1 MSYSFKISLIS
12 LKSKVI
18 ITPYSKKYATFLLY
32 TGLNFL
38 GGLCNSEPDGKGI
51 ATLSIVSS
59 KEPPLPLELYSM
71 IPYTVHLQHIK
82 DDYKLSYLVSSL
94 RIYSKA
100 KQLTIRTVPKNQR

>member
-32 TGLNFL
+32 TGLIFL

-59 KEPPLPLELYSM
+59 KVVTATFHKCGRKKKVWAARNWWP
-71 IPYTVHLQHIK
+71 
-82 DDYKLSYLVSSL
+82 
-94 RIYSKA
+94 
-100 KQLTIRTVPKNQR
+100 

>member
-18 ITPYSKKYATFLLY
+18 ITPYLKKYATFLLY

-59 KEPPLPLELYSM
+59 KVLSPEEGAPTHML
-71 IPYTVHLQHIK
+71 VHLVI
-82 DDYKLSYLVSSL
+82 V
-94 RIYSKA
+94 
-100 KQLTIRTVPKNQR
+100 

>member
-59 KEPPLPLELYSM
+59 KGQSEAIFL
-71 IPYTVHLQHIK
+71 
-82 DDYKLSYLVSSL
+82 
-94 RIYSKA
+94 
-100 KQLTIRTVPKNQR
+100 KQYMGLGTE

>member
-59 KEPPLPLELYSM
+59 KGGGLDM
-71 IPYTVHLQHIK
+71 AIPIK
-82 DDYKLSYLVSSL
+82 SSL
-94 RIYSKA
+94 GPENS
-100 KQLTIRTVPKNQR
+100 